1 MGLSSN
7 RSCAAW
13 ILAALLIAAVMVT
26 GCSKGGDTGGSSA
39 SAPAG
44 GSSASAPA
52 AGSGSAAPAGGL
64 ATVSAYDAGPRAGEA
79 PVDPSVVKKG
89 EALFQSKGCSACHGF
104 GRRISCPDL
113 NGVTMRRTAAWMEHQ
128 ILHPDVM
135 TKQDPIAH
143 QLFAQYSLQMPNQGL
158 TADEAH
164 AVIEFLKSK
173 NHEAAAAK

>member
-64 ATVSAYDAGPRAGEA
+64 ATVSAYDAGP
-79 PVDPSVVKKG
+79 SLVKKG